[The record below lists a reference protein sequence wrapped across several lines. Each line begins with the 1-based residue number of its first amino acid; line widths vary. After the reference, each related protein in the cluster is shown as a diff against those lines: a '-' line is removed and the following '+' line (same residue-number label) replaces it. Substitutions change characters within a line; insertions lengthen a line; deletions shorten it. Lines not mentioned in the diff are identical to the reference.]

1 MACIAVMFVPPFA
14 FAAFMNAKGPG
25 YEPGG
30 PATLL
35 IIILGMFWIGLFI
48 GFCVVAKQIFLLTE
62 VWEAEMMAYV
72 YKRTVI
78 AGRILHVGLYAV
90 NTIGA
95 GFIGYGLWLFV
106 FTDPAGLI
114 YRTLGAL
121 GPNQIAPEIAAV
133 AAAVFCFV
141 VRYRNHPFAS
151 RLTLSGEVRTRAAS

>member
-1 MACIAVMFVPPFA
+1 MTIAATTGSNPQPS
-14 FAAFMNAKGPG
+14 AK
-25 YEPGG
+25 
-30 PATLL
+30 
-35 IIILGMFWIGLFI
+35 IS
-48 GFCVVAKQIFLLTE
+48 
-62 VWEAEMMAYV
+62 
-72 YKRTVI
+72 VI
-78 AGRILHVGLYAV
+78 AQ
-90 NTIGA
+90 
-95 GFIGYGLWLFV
+95 LWLFV